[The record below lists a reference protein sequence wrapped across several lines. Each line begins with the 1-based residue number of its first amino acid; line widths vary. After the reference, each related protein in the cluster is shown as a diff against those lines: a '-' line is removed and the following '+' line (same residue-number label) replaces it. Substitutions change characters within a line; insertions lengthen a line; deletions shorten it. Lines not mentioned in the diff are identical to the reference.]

1 MLRRLLCL
9 FLFLLPLA
17 AMAAGEDGDT
27 LSVTW
32 VDGRKFVMI
41 GDRDRPVFDC
51 FFEDERAYVERL
63 ERDSADLFLDR
74 FYRRAQDSAVSI
86 PDEEGR
92 HDIVIPEMQV
102 KICYPSRPYWLMA
115 FYSALSEESLEKI
128 ERIKEAQIVLNFV
141 YDQSGKIVY
150 MRFHMVGEHWLSIPL
165 EEWARLALSMEKYVL
180 LYDIFKHSEDRPER
194 YFVKQDFFVLYLYLL
209 LDPRQNFD
217 F

>member
-1 MLRRLLCL
+1 MEAKTELDRQKELLRLL
-9 FLFLLPLA
+9 FRGFQ
-17 AMAAGEDGDT
+17 
-27 LSVTW
+27 S
-32 VDGRKFVMI
+32 RKRGQEAQLEVV
-41 GDRDRPVFDC
+41 R
-51 FFEDERAYVERL
+51 VEKR
-63 ERDSADLFLDR
+63 
-74 FYRRAQDSAVSI
+74 RRAKSEAGRRVELRNWGEKGVEHK
-86 PDEEGR
+86 PRGLVEEEEEKEKE
-92 HDIVIPEMQV
+92 VLMLE
-102 KICYPSRPYWLMA
+102 SRKK
-115 FYSALSEESLEKI
+115 EESLEKI